1 MEIPTTHTAGI
12 SQREHQRGSVE
23 ARPNSEDAEHVRAL
37 TRKEAAR
44 DLIVCLKTRGMRFE
58 LDVPRLLITAK
69 LDHATQAVV
78 LRGVAADARW
88 CMVWEAE
95 APGEA
100 PGPRIEPVL
109 PIGQEWEL
117 SRRLLAIL
125 ELGRLKL

>member
-1 MEIPTTHTAGI
+1 MP
-12 SQREHQRGSVE
+12 
-23 ARPNSEDAEHVRAL
+23 RPNSEDADHVRVL

-69 LDHATQAVV
+69 LDHAAQAVV

-95 APGEA
+95 GSGGGPGWDSAEAPGED
-100 PGPRIEPVL
+100 PGPTIEPVL